1 MMNYMVQYN
10 RAVRLREALTRK
22 LWLITGAI
30 PAVYEKPRMINNK
43 VTLVHW
49 TNAVIKECDALIIK
63 IEIAKEIMNDEYAL
77 CTLID
82 KLNLIEEVV

>member
-1 MMNYMVQYN
+1 MIQYN
-10 RAVRLREALTRK
+10 RAVRLRENLTKK
-22 LWLITGAI
+22 LYELTNAM
-30 PAVYEKPRMINNK
+30 PSVYEKPRMINNK

-49 TNAVIKECDALIIK
+49 TNQVIKECDALVIQ

-82 KLNLIEEVV
+82 RLNLIEEVI